1 MCGKSDFKSAKSIF
15 NKSLFSG
22 FTIFTIPVILMT
34 FMPSYFILCQTD
46 NNNVI
51 AQGSPFLV
59 WSSFVQ
65 LLTFFVILC
74 ESNMRLTGDGF
85 TPLVIGTIT
94 ILLNIFFN
102 FCFIG
107 GHFGFSP
114 MEVKGAAV
122 ATTLARVIQFVI
134 LIGFFVLKGL
144 GIYKSISNPLPST
157 VISRL
162 KN

>member
-1 MCGKSDFKSAKSIF
+1 MSA
-15 NKSLFSG
+15 
-22 FTIFTIPVILMT
+22 
-34 FMPSYFILCQTD
+34 D

-94 ILLNIFFN
+94 ILLNIFLT
-102 FCFIG
+102 
-107 GHFGFSP
+107 SALS
-114 MEVKGAAV
+114 V
-122 ATTLARVIQFVI
+122 VI
-134 LIGFFVLKGL
+134 LDSHQWK
-144 GIYKSISNPLPST
+144 
-157 VISRL
+157 
-162 KN
+162 

>member
-1 MCGKSDFKSAKSIF
+1 
-15 NKSLFSG
+15 
-22 FTIFTIPVILMT
+22 
-34 FMPSYFILCQTD
+34 MPSYFILCQTD
-46 NNNVI
+46 NKNVI
-51 AQGSPFLV
+51 AQGSTFLV
-59 WSSFVQ
+59 WSSLVQ
-65 LLTFFVILC
+65 LLTFFVSLC
-74 ESNMRLTGDGF
+74 ESNMRSTGDGF
-85 TPLVIGTIT
+85 TPLVIGTIS

-114 MEVKGAAV
+114 MEIKGAAV

-134 LIGFFVLKGL
+134 LIGFFVVKGL